1 MSEMRC
7 AAASNTVTR
16 QRDAVRCRGQNQEPS
31 TKNDSEMTCQK
42 DVFRTTGA
50 QHEDQIGAQDEATE
64 DRDRSQFVNVNLKP
78 REIQRKV
85 DFQKK

>member
-1 MSEMRC
+1 
-7 AAASNTVTR
+7 
-16 QRDAVRCRGQNQEPS
+16 
-31 TKNDSEMTCQK
+31 MTCQK